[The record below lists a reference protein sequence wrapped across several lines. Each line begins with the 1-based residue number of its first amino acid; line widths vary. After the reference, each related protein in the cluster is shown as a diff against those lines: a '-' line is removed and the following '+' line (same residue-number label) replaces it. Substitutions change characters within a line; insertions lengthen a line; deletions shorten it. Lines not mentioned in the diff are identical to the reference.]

1 MRYQG
6 IPVQKGVVIGY
17 IMKGATSLENHA
29 SSDTIDID
37 EERMRFYDA
46 LLEFESRMKKIAQNA
61 PGKEASDIVRVQI
74 MIARD
79 SVFSDEVIAGID
91 AGMKA
96 EAALNAACKKYSEM
110 LQKSGDK
117 VFAERSR
124 DLTEVKNGIIN
135 AMEGAGDGA
144 DDALASGG
152 FAGNILI
159 SDTLSVAQIIGLKNS
174 PIKAVVLNTGT
185 ASSHAAVILRSMGIV
200 SVLGADIDVN
210 SLADGAECIVDGESG
225 QIIVDPTGV
234 ERDWYQRKL
243 KEFEVEKTLAK
254 IHDGKSLPSATS
266 DGEKI
271 EVLCNLG
278 TDDLPEHIR
287 LSDGAGLV
295 RTEILFAQRDGF
307 PSEDIQAAIYAK
319 IADSFPGKNAV
330 IRVLDIGADKT
341 YGMYGDALPMSLR
354 NKESEDNPALGIRGI
369 RVLLDDEKLFR
380 CQLTALLRASHGRN
394 ISILL
399 PMVTS
404 VAEVK
409 AVKELLA
416 KCMADLDKRKIA
428 YDKNIRLGCM
438 IETPAAVLCAE
449 MIAKEVNFF
458 SIGTNDLSQYIMCAD
473 RGNSAVSAL
482 CNIYQNPVLRAVK
495 MVCDSAAKFG
505 IPVSVC
511 GEAAAQTDVLA
522 FFIGAGIR
530 TFSVAPSC
538 VYEVKTAI
546 SKLNLASCVQL
557 CNLILDES
565 NDDKIREILK

>member
-17 IMKGATSLENHA
+17 ISKGTATLERHDG
-29 SSDTIDID
+29 SDRIDVD
-37 EERMRFYDA
+37 EERMRFFDA
-46 LLEFESRMKKIAQNA
+46 LLEYESRMKKIAHNA
-61 PGKEASDIVRVQI
+61 PGKDASDIVRAQI

-79 SVFSDEVIAGID
+79 AVFSDEVIAGIE

-96 EAALNAACKKYSEM
+96 ETAVDKACKKYSEK
-110 LQKSGDK
+110 LQESGDK
-117 VFAERSR
+117 IFAERSN
-124 DLTEVKNGIIN
+124 DLLEVKNGIIS
-135 AMEGAGDGA
+135 AMEGSGEEGVA
-144 DDALASGG
+144 DAETG
-152 FAGNILI
+152 FVGNILV

-174 PIKAVVLNTGT
+174 PIKAVVLTTGT

-200 SVLGADIDVN
+200 AVLGAELDITG
-210 SLADGAECIVDGESG
+210 LEDGQEGIVDGETG
-225 QIIVDPTGV
+225 QFIVAPAGV

-243 KEFEVEKTLAK
+243 KEYEVEKTLAR
-254 IHDGKSLPSATS
+254 IPDGKSLPSTTS

-295 RTEILFAQRDGF
+295 RTEILFAQKNGV
-307 PSEDIQAAIYAK
+307 PSEEIQAAIYAK

-330 IRVLDIGADKT
+330 IRVLDIGGDKT
-341 YGMYGDALPMSLR
+341 YGMYGDELPKSLR

-369 RVLLDDEKLFR
+369 RVLLDDEKLFK

-404 VAEVK
+404 VGEIK
-409 AVKELLA
+409 AVKQLLA
-416 KCMADLDKRKIA
+416 TCMEDLNKRRIA
-428 YDKNIRLGCM
+428 YDKNIRIGCM
-438 IETPAAVLCAE
+438 IETPAAVMCAE

-473 RGNSAVSAL
+473 RGNSAVSGL
-482 CNIYQNPVLRAVK
+482 CSIYQNPVLRAVK
-495 MVCDSAAKFG
+495 MVCESAAKYG
-505 IPVSVC
+505 IPVTVC
-511 GEAAAQTDVLA
+511 GEAAAQTDVLP

-530 TFSVAPSC
+530 SLSVAPSC

-546 SKLNLASCVQL
+546 SKLTLSSCRQL
-557 CNLILDES
+557 CGVVLEESDDE
-565 NDDKIREILK
+565 KIREILK